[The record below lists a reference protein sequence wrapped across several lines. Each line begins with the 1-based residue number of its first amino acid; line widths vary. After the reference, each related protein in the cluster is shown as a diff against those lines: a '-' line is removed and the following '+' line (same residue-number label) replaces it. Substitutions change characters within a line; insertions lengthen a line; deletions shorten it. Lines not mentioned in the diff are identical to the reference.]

1 VVPALSGPDALAI
14 GPLDSHARTVPAL
27 HDVAPLDVER
37 LDIKPLALPH

>member
-14 GPLDSHARTVPAL
+14 GPLDI
-27 HDVAPLDVER
+27 ER